1 MPLPISLSL
10 PSLSGERQGTLA
22 LLHLYCPFY
31 TPSIFQAN
39 SHQQAQGHYLHYSL
53 HKGCRDRGIAARA
66 AKQGRGGNILLQ
78 ISCCSIFGPTRSI
91 SSWPY
96 LEKEHKEI
104 HQSSCAPSNE
114 STTDHVLPANVILD
128 PLDQCIEENDH
139 LQFIIRQIW
148 SLKVQNFKLQRPS
161 PTALTGFIYS
171 RAARVHLPL
180 EASWGPPSAA
190 GSAFRSSTR
199 PLPAGARPQC
209 RCRPQQLMLAPA

>member
-1 MPLPISLSL
+1 MSTIPSSSGSLAATAPSLAQPSPNQFATVSTANEASNPTHTAALPPSLSLVGYSSSSPDSICLPNFPPLPMPLPISLSL

-91 SSWPY
+91 SS
-96 LEKEHKEI
+96 
-104 HQSSCAPSNE
+104 
-114 STTDHVLPANVILD
+114 
-128 PLDQCIEENDH
+128 
-139 LQFIIRQIW
+139 
-148 SLKVQNFKLQRPS
+148 
-161 PTALTGFIYS
+161 
-171 RAARVHLPL
+171 
-180 EASWGPPSAA
+180 
-190 GSAFRSSTR
+190 
-199 PLPAGARPQC
+199 
-209 RCRPQQLMLAPA
+209 